1 MPVEKAV
8 DIVMKAIYLKRDEV
22 TVGKFFYWLIPKL
35 CFVSSAINRIAGD
48 VKYRSQLKVMKEA

>member
-1 MPVEKAV
+1 MDKAV
-8 DIVMKAIYLKRDEV
+8 DIVMKAIYLNRDEV

-48 VKYRSQLKVMKEA
+48 VKYRSQLKFMKEA